1 MAQVWPVPAETL
13 QAMGVV
19 EAETRLRIMAENEL
33 EKRFAVVYSKFKLH
47 FYQETFA
54 RFQNREAS
62 LTTVEAFAMEA
73 IYALGSPTVKEFA
86 DFMRVS
92 SSNAA
97 YKIASLVRKG
107 YVEKVQS
114 EGDGREYHLMPTQKY
129 LDYYN
134 ISSDYMRTVM
144 GRLRERLTPDQLD
157 GLSDLLK
164 MMSDLMTE
172 VALPG
177 EGEGVAG
184 DE

>member
-1 MAQVWPVPAETL
+1 
-13 QAMGVV
+13 
-19 EAETRLRIMAENEL
+19 MAENEL

-62 LTTVEAFAMEA
+62 LTTVEAFD
-73 IYALGSPTVKEFA
+73 ALGSPTVKEFA

-114 EGDGREYHLMPTQKY
+114 EEDGREYHLMPTQKY

-177 EGEGVAG
+177 EGEGAEG

>member
-1 MAQVWPVPAETL
+1 MAQVWPAPAETL

-19 EAETRLRIMAENEL
+19 EAETRLHHGR
-33 EKRFAVVYSKFKLH
+33 KRVGEAVRRGVLKNHLR

-114 EGDGREYHLMPTQKY
+114 EEDGREYHLMPTQKY

-144 GRLRERLTPDQLD
+144 GPPPRAAAQT
-157 GLSDLLK
+157 S
-164 MMSDLMTE
+164 ST
-172 VALPG
+172 A
-177 EGEGVAG
+177 
-184 DE
+184 

>member
-1 MAQVWPVPAETL
+1 
-13 QAMGVV
+13 
-19 EAETRLRIMAENEL
+19 MAENEL

-62 LTTVEAFAMEA
+62 LTTVEASAMEA

-114 EGDGREYHLMPTQKY
+114 EEDGREYHLMPTQKY

-134 ISSDYMRTVM
+134 ISSDYMRTAM

-157 GLSDLLK
+157 GLSNLLK

-177 EGEGVAG
+177 EGEGVEG

>member
-1 MAQVWPVPAETL
+1 
-13 QAMGVV
+13 
-19 EAETRLRIMAENEL
+19 MAENEL

-62 LTTVEAFAMEA
+62 LTTV
-73 IYALGSPTVKEFA
+73 KEFA

-114 EGDGREYHLMPTQKY
+114 EEDGRECHLMPTQKY

-144 GRLRERLTPDQLD
+144 GRLREWLTPDQLD